1 MSICWALPRA
11 QHQEGKTLL
20 GVTLHRSLGRP
31 SQVPERGQ
39 YQLGLPTPFQLQSS
53 PQNSAMSLVS
63 LPCPHTAAE
72 AKQSYSPLAQRHL
85 LPSPAPGPIN
95 PPGHAP
101 YRLRSHLEQRPTG
114 PAGPSTCPDP
124 GHLRPAYPVP
134 PAFLRC
140 LSVRSWDRQ
149 SPRGPV
155 VRAPVPLHTLEITL
169 SLPWG
174 AYQSLATW
182 GAPLSLCV
190 TFLSLH
196 S

>member
-1 MSICWALPRA
+1 M
-11 QHQEGKTLL
+11 HQ
-20 GVTLHRSLGRP
+20 SLGRP

-39 YQLGLPTPFQLQSS
+39 YQLGLPTPFQLQGS
-53 PQNSAMSLVS
+53 PQNSAVSPVS

-101 YRLRSHLEQRPTG
+101 YRLRSHLEQRPMG
-114 PAGPSTCPDP
+114 PAGPSTFPDP
-124 GHLRPAYPVP
+124 GHLRPTYPVP

-140 LSVRSWDRQ
+140 LSVWSWDSQGPQRPSHQ
-149 SPRGPV
+149 STHSPHRLWRSTEVLLGEPTSLL
-155 VRAPVPLHTLEITL
+155 PLGERPCP
-169 SLPWG
+169 SASP
-174 AYQSLATW
+174 S
-182 GAPLSLCV
+182 
-190 TFLSLH
+190 FLH